1 MALDKRTLV
10 NVAAGV
16 VTVIAVAFGVAQCSG
31 KKAEAEKAEAFK
43 TALEKVVQKDT
54 VVAGENKNTV
64 TIELGQGAVNNGNI
78 VVVNG
83 GTENKSVKA
92 HVNNNDVN
100 VKLCDATKNNGN
112 IVATNDESVDKVEAV
127 VNNNCKPVSQP
138 VAKQPATKQPAAKQ
152 PAAKQPAAKQ
162 PAAKQPAAKQP
173 VAKQPVAKQP
183 VNADTVP
190 ANKKKYYVITSVAVV
205 KKVNTVYRER

>member
-1 MALDKRTLV
+1 MALDKRVLV
-10 NVAAGV
+10 NIGV
-16 VTVIAVAFGVAQCSG
+16 GAVATIAIVCSIVQCSG

-43 TALEKVVQKDT
+43 TALEKVVQQDT

-64 TIELGQGAVNNGNI
+64 TIDLGQGAVNNGNI

-83 GTENKSVKA
+83 ETENKSVKA

-100 VKLCDATKNNGN
+100 VKLRDATKNNGN

-127 VNNNCKPVSQP
+127 VNNNCKPVAQP
-138 VAKQPATKQPAAKQ
+138 VAKQPATKQPVK
-152 PAAKQPAAKQ
+152 P
-162 PAAKQPAAKQP
+162 
-173 VAKQPVAKQP
+173 
-183 VNADTVP
+183 DTVT

>member
-1 MALDKRTLV
+1 MALDKRVLV
-10 NVAAGV
+10 NIGVGLVATCA
-16 VTVIAVAFGVAQCSG
+16 IIFGVAQCSG

-64 TIELGQGAVNNGNI
+64 AIELGRGAVNNGNI

-100 VKLCDATKNNGN
+100 VKLRDATKNNGN

-138 VAKQPATKQPAAKQ
+138 AAKQ
-152 PAAKQPAAKQ
+152 PV
-162 PAAKQPAAKQP
+162 AKQPAAKQP
-173 VAKQPVAKQP
+173 VSQQPVKP
-183 VNADTVP
+183 DTVT

-205 KKVNTVYRER
+205 KKVKTVYRER

>member
-1 MALDKRTLV
+1 MTKHNVCTILGMNITKGSKMALDKRVLANIGVGLV
-10 NVAAGV
+10 ATCA
-16 VTVIAVAFGVAQCSG
+16 IIFGVSQCSG

-64 TIELGQGAVNNGNI
+64 AIELGQGAVNNGNI

-100 VKLCDATKNNGN
+100 VKLRDATKNNGN

-138 VAKQPATKQPAAKQ
+138 ATKQPAT
-152 PAAKQPAAKQ
+152 
-162 PAAKQPAAKQP
+162 
-173 VAKQPVAKQP
+173 KQP
-183 VNADTVP
+183 VNADTVT

-205 KKVNTVYRER
+205 KKVKTVYRER

>member
-1 MALDKRTLV
+1 MFVLYSGMNITKGSKMALDKRVLV
-10 NVAAGV
+10 NIGVGLVATCA
-16 VTVIAVAFGVAQCSG
+16 IIFGVAQCSG
-31 KKAEAEKAEAFK
+31 KKAEAFK

-64 TIELGQGAVNNGNI
+64 AIELGQGAVNNGNI

-100 VKLCDATKNNGN
+100 VKLRDATKNNGN

-138 VAKQPATKQPAAKQ
+138 VAKQPATKQPAT
-152 PAAKQPAAKQ
+152 
-162 PAAKQPAAKQP
+162 KQP
-173 VAKQPVAKQP
+173 VKP
-183 VNADTVP
+183 DTVT

-205 KKVNTVYRER
+205 KKVKTVYRER

>member
-1 MALDKRTLV
+1 MALDKRVLV
-10 NVAAGV
+10 NIGV
-16 VTVIAVAFGVAQCSG
+16 GAVATIAIVCSIVQCSG

-64 TIELGQGAVNNGNI
+64 TIDLGQGAVNNGNI

-92 HVNNNDVN
+92 RVNNNDVN
-100 VKLCDATKNNGN
+100 VKLGDATKNNGN

-127 VNNNCKPVSQP
+127 VNNNCKPVAQP
-138 VAKQPATKQPAAKQ
+138 VVTKRVPK
-152 PAAKQPAAKQ
+152 
-162 PAAKQPAAKQP
+162 
-173 VAKQPVAKQP
+173 
-183 VNADTVP
+183 DTVP
-190 ANKKKYYVITSVAVV
+190 QNNNVENCCAASKVVII
-205 KKVNTVYRER
+205 KKVRTVYNGR